1 MINNVPTYVSLK
13 ANIINEND
21 NEELIVGVI
30 NIDAQIKRKQEYESN
45 LYVARMQ
52 ADIDALTGIK
62 NKHAYIDFE
71 EELDRKIEEKENVE
85 FAIIICDVN
94 GLKVV
99 NDTSGHVAGDE
110 YIRRT
115 CGLICDVFKH
125 SPVFRV
131 GGDEFVVVAQG
142 SDYENVE
149 ALTRKIR
156 ECNIWNDQNNEL
168 ILACGYAK
176 YNKEK
181 NVSLVFSRADHEM
194 YKNKRE
200 IKDDVR

>member
-156 ECNIWNDQNNEL
+156 ECNI
-168 ILACGYAK
+168 
-176 YNKEK
+176 
-181 NVSLVFSRADHEM
+181 
-194 YKNKRE
+194 
-200 IKDDVR
+200 